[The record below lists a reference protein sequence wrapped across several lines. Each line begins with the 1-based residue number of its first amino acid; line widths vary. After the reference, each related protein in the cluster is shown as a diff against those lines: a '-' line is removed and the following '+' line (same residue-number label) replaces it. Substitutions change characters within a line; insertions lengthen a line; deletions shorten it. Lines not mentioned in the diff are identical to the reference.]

1 MARPLTG
8 RGPGLAAAGRWLA
21 GSADTAVAALV
32 VTIVVMMVV
41 PVPPP
46 LLDVLIAAN
55 LTFSLVVL
63 LMTMYTQEPL
73 EIAVFPSLLLLA
85 TLFRLAL
92 NVSSTRLILLQGDA
106 GAIIH
111 QFGHFVVGGDLVV
124 GLVVFFILVV
134 IQFVVIT
141 RGAER
146 VAEVAARFT
155 LDALPGKQMSIDAD
169 LSAGLIDEQEA
180 RARRQRIAREA
191 DFYGAMDG
199 ASKFVKGD
207 AIAGVIITVVN
218 LVGGVLIGTLRDGR
232 PLAEAVQAYSL
243 LTVGDGLVSQ
253 IPALLLAT
261 ATGIVVTRAASD
273 EHLGSDLR
281 QQVFSNPRVLRI
293 AAAFLAVLALVPGL
307 PKLPFLVLAGI
318 ALAGAR
324 GLQERERRRQAEE
337 AARAREAEQAA
348 RAEPEPVAAVPV
360 DPIEIELGYGLLG
373 LADEARGGDLL
384 ARIAAIRR
392 QLAQDLG
399 VVVPLVR
406 VRDNMLLDSH
416 TYVIRLRGAEAGRGQ
431 LMPDHYLAMATGLET
446 EPVEGIET
454 VEPAFGLPALWV
466 PAAQRERAELAGYTV
481 VDPASVLATHLSEL
495 LRRNAYRLLTRQ
507 DTRQLL
513 DTVRET
519 APALVEELLQ
529 HLSLGEIQKVLQ
541 NLLREGVPIRDLIT
555 IGEALADH
563 APATRDVDLLTEYV
577 RHQLAAQISERLPV
591 RDGKLQVLAIDPAV
605 EQVIRDSLQQGPGG
619 SHAAVPA
626 DWLGRLLR
634 AAQAEVRRIAA
645 QGIEPVVLCAPV
657 IRLHL
662 FRLLEA
668 AVPHLTVVSYNELV
682 PHLQVETV
690 GVIRA

>member
-8 RGPGLAAAGRWLA
+8 RASGLATAGRWLA
-21 GSADTAVAALV
+21 GSADAVVAAFV

-41 PVPPP
+41 PLPTA

-55 LTFSLVVL
+55 LTFALVVL

-106 GAIIH
+106 GAIIR

-124 GLVVFFILVV
+124 GLVVFLILVV

-180 RARRQRIAREA
+180 RARRQRVAREA

-207 AIAGVIITVVN
+207 AIAGLVITAIN
-218 LVGGVLIGTLRDGR
+218 LIGGVLIGVLRDGR
-232 PLAEAVQAYSL
+232 PAAEALQTYAL

-261 ATGIVVTRAASD
+261 ATGIVVTRAAGED
-273 EHLGSDLR
+273 HLGGDLR
-281 QQVFSNPRVLRI
+281 RQVFSNPRVLGV
-293 AAAFLAVLALVPGL
+293 AAVFLVLLALVPGL
-307 PKLPFLVLAGI
+307 PKVPFFVLA
-318 ALAGAR
+318 AVAAAGAR
-324 GLQERERRRQAEE
+324 GLQLQARRRAEEE
-337 AARAREAEQAA
+337 AARARQEAAAA
-348 RAEPEPVAAVPV
+348 RSEPEPVTAAPV

-373 LADEARGGDLL
+373 LADESRGGDLL

-392 QLAQDLG
+392 QMAQDLG
-399 VVVPLVR
+399 VVIPLVR
-406 VRDNMLLDSH
+406 VRDNVMLDSH
-416 TYVIRLRGAEAGRGQ
+416 TYVIRLRGAEAGRGR
-431 LMPDHYLAMATGLET
+431 LLPDHYLALATGVET
-446 EPVEGIET
+446 ETVEGIET
-454 VEPAFGLPALWV
+454 TEPAFGLPALWI
-466 PAAQRERAELAGYTV
+466 PADSRERAELAGYTV

-495 LRRNAYRLLTRQ
+495 LRQNAHRLLTRQ
-507 DTRQLL
+507 DVRQLL
-513 DTVRET
+513 DGLRQV
-519 APALVEELLQ
+519 APALVDELQQ
-529 HLSLGEIQKVLQ
+529 HLGLGEIQKVLQ
-541 NLLREGVPIRDLIT
+541 NLLREGVAIRDLVT
-555 IGEALADH
+555 IGEALADQ
-563 APATRDVDLLTEYV
+563 APVTRDTDLLTEFV
-577 RHQLAAQISERLPV
+577 RHRLAAQISESLPV
-591 RDGKLQVLAIDPAV
+591 RDGRLRVLALDPAA
-605 EQVIRDSLQQGPGG
+605 EQVIRDALQQTPAGGPP
-619 SHAAVPA
+619 AVPA

-634 AAQAEVRRIAA
+634 AAQAEVRRVAA
-645 QGIEPVVLCAPV
+645 QGVEPVVLCAPV

-662 FRLLEA
+662 YRLLEA
-668 AVPHLTVVSYNELV
+668 AVPQLVVVSYNELV

-690 GVIRA
+690 GVIRP